1 MSFTP
6 FLCSCEI
13 VLCNLF
19 GKIQPSIILPRQG
32 DGQMT
37 YQVLPIWNI
46 SHVMTNFT
54 VLLIS
59 HSQNAGTRHLHGNC
73 SCHRLLL
80 LQLSLSLSSSLP
92 TLSCHAW
99 ISFST
104 VCWSSCCGCMLK
116 YDLYCWANIFF
127 YFLSFL
133 SWKGF
138 LFASAIICCKS
149 WSKAMITFI
158 LKHTDNINER
168 MLSHLHN

>member
-19 GKIQPSIILPRQG
+19 GKILSSIILPRQG

-59 HSQNAGTRHLHGNC
+59 NLQNAGTRHLHGNC

-80 LQLSLSLSSSLP
+80 LQFSFSLFKLPLYCKLSCMNFFFHNVLEFLSVVGAGEVWLVLLDQYIFLAFAISLSGKASLLLLLSS
-92 TLSCHAW
+92 AVRAEAKQW
-99 ISFST
+99 
-104 VCWSSCCGCMLK
+104 
-116 YDLYCWANIFF
+116 
-127 YFLSFL
+127 
-133 SWKGF
+133 
-138 LFASAIICCKS
+138 
-149 WSKAMITFI
+149 
-158 LKHTDNINER
+158 
-168 MLSHLHN
+168 

>member
-19 GKIQPSIILPRQG
+19 GKILPSIILPRQG

-37 YQVLPIWNI
+37 YQALPIWNI

-59 HSQNAGTRHLHGNC
+59 HLWNAGTRRLHGNC

-80 LQLSLSLSSSLP
+80 LQFSLSLFKLPLHCKLNFFFHNVLKLLSVVGAWWSVTCIAGPIYFSSFCHFSLERLP
-92 TLSCHAW
+92 FCFCH
-99 ISFST
+99 
-104 VCWSSCCGCMLK
+104 
-116 YDLYCWANIFF
+116 
-127 YFLSFL
+127 
-133 SWKGF
+133 
-138 LFASAIICCKS
+138 
-149 WSKAMITFI
+149 
-158 LKHTDNINER
+158 
-168 MLSHLHN
+168 HLL